1 MMKAALLLI
10 LVLTATVALA
20 QVPAPGDTL
29 RLDLNQALAL
39 ALDESF
45 QAQALALD
53 LDAAGRNVDA
63 ARGRFRTRADLDLVL
78 PELEER
84 VQGVS
89 QPGELPTYDT
99 YGHSE
104 YSAQLSVTQPL
115 PTDGDISLR
124 AHAYHREDTV
134 YDPVLD
140 ADSEQ
145 STFFNSYEL
154 ALSQPLLQP
163 NNLKLGLERAE
174 ISHRLAQRAFQRGR
188 LDLTYNI
195 TAVFFDVFRAQQ
207 ELAIARDMLA
217 RQEHNHE
224 LARRKFDAG
233 LIPEVEAL
241 QMEVDLAEA
250 ENDLL
255 AADATLATRSDRF
268 RLAVG
273 LPLSA
278 PVVVSSDLDPR
289 VFPVDAELALAHA
302 LDHRTELSDQADA
315 IRRAEITI
323 TETDARDDLS
333 GELTAFYNVTGISDS
348 QLDDDGLGSLM
359 DSSWDDLRRRP
370 GNRGVRFSL
379 SVPIW
384 DAGVNGAEVA
394 AATVTLRRREL
405 ERENLRRGIVR
416 EVKSALANL
425 DGATR
430 RIEVLQRSLSVAERS
445 FDISQQRFEAGD
457 ITSQD
462 LAGDRERLV
471 QARRSLLGAIVTYR
485 LSVADLRRQ
494 TLYDFAAGRSLVEE
508 SSGVGDGG

>member
-1 MMKAALLLI
+1 MKTALLL
-10 LVLTATVALA
+10 TALLA
-20 QVPAPGDTL
+20 GMATAQITSPAAADTL
-29 RLDLNQALAL
+29 HLTLEQALTL

-104 YSAQLSVTQPL
+104 TSAQLSVTQPL
-115 PTDGDISLR
+115 PTDGAVSLR
-124 AHAYHREDTV
+124 AHAYHRKDTV
-134 YDPVLD
+134 YDPSLD
-140 ADSEQ
+140 DDRDQ

-188 LDLTYNI
+188 LDLTYTI
-195 TAVFFDVFRAQQ
+195 SAAFYDVFQAQQ

-217 RQEHNHE
+217 RQQHNHE

-250 ENDLL
+250 QNDLL
-255 AADATLATRSDRF
+255 AAEAALATSGDRF

-273 LPLSA
+273 LPLQA
-278 PVVVSSDLDPR
+278 PVEVASDLEPR
-289 VFPVDAELALAHA
+289 IIAVDHDLALAHA
-302 LDHRTELSDQADA
+302 LDHRTELDDQQDA

-348 QLDDDGLGSLM
+348 ELGDAGLGDLM

-394 AATVTLRRREL
+394 AARVTLQRREL
-405 ERENLRRGIVR
+405 ERENLRRQIVR
-416 EVKSALANL
+416 DVKAALANL
-425 DGATR
+425 DAAAR

-445 FDISQQRFEAGD
+445 FGISEQRFEAGD

-462 LAGDRERLV
+462 LAGDRDRLV

-485 LSVADLRRQ
+485 LSLADLRRQ
-494 TLYDFAAGRSLVEE
+494 TLFDFEVGRSLVAR
-508 SSGVGDGG
+508 G